1 MMIISKK
8 ALSRRTALRGMGAM
22 VALPFLDSMV
32 PALTPLSQTAAAPAI
47 PRLGFVYAPNGMFLP
62 NFHPMGSGG
71 RDYLMTPIL
80 RPLEAYR
87 EQMVVV
93 TGLSNRSI
101 VSPNEGGG
109 VHTRAHGGW
118 LSGVLPKRT
127 EGADIEAGKTVDQYA
142 ADVLGAETS
151 LRSLELTTESNFTV
165 GNCENGYSC
174 TYQNSTSWRSP
185 TTPLPHERDPR
196 VVFQRLF
203 GDGGSVDARLAQ
215 MQADSSILDSV
226 TESINQLQ
234 RRLGPGDRLAVDE
247 YLEAVRDIERRI
259 QRVEQNS
266 GTTPLPS
273 IGQPAGVPDEYDEHV
288 EMMFEMLALAY
299 QADLTRVSCF
309 QMARELS
316 GRTYPDIGVPEAH
329 HSVSHHQLNPHNI
342 EQYTKINTHHVSLFS
357 KLIERLHNTPDG
369 DGTLLDH
376 TIMLYGT
383 GMGDGDHHT
392 PYNLPV
398 ILAGGGC
405 GTLEGGRHMKYEMD
419 TPFMNLG
426 LALLDKVGVE
436 LAGISDSTGRLAEL

>member
-1 MMIISKK
+1 MNFVTKK
-8 ALSRRTALRGMGAM
+8 ALSRREALRGMGAM

-32 PALTPLSQTAAAPAI
+32 PALTPLAQTVAAPAI

-62 NFHPMGSGG
+62 NFHPAGEGGSG
-71 RDYLMTPIL
+71 YAMTPIL

-87 EQMVVV
+87 DQMVVV
-93 TGLSNRSI
+93 TGLSNKGI

-142 ADVLGAETS
+142 ADVLGADTS

-203 GDGGSVDARLAQ
+203 GDGGSVEARLAQ
-215 MQADSSILDSV
+215 MQTDRSILDSV
-226 TESINQLQ
+226 MESINQLE
-234 RRLGPGDRLAVDE
+234 RRLGRSDRAAVEE
-247 YLEAVRDIERRI
+247 YLDAVREIERRI
-259 QRVEQNS
+259 QRAEQNS
-266 GTTPLPS
+266 ATTPLPTAD
-273 IGQPAGVPDEYDEHV
+273 QPAGVPDAYDEHV
-288 EMMFEMLALAY
+288 VMLFDMLALAY
-299 QADLTRVSCF
+299 QADVTRVSCF

-316 GRTYPDIGVPEAH
+316 GRTYPEIGVPEAH

-357 KLIERLHNTPDG
+357 KLIERMHNTPDG

-398 ILAGGGC
+398 ILVGGGC

-426 LALLDKVGVE
+426 LTLLDKVGVH
-436 LAGISDSTGRLAEL
+436 LDGIADSTGRLANL